1 MKQYSILNFKF
12 SIIFF
17 FLFLCSP
24 ASSEIHEATEYEVK
38 AAFIYNFAKFVEW
51 PEGSPDNV
59 LQVCILG
66 EDPFGK
72 AIDSIES
79 KSIGKRKVA
88 LNRINSVK
96 NSGSCHILFIAS
108 SEKRQLRSITQTLSS
123 AKILTIGDSEGF
135 AKKGL
140 VINLFMDKG
149 RVRFEINLDAARRS
163 GLRISPRLLE
173 LARIV
178 REDS

>member
-1 MKQYSILNFKF
+1 MKQYSI
-12 SIIFF
+12 FF
-17 FLFLCSP
+17 FLLFLCSP
-24 ASSEIHEATEYEVK
+24 ASPEAYEAKEYEVK

-51 PEGSPDNV
+51 PEGAPDNV

-72 AIDSIES
+72 ALDSLES

-88 LNRINSVK
+88 LNRLSSVK

-108 SEKRQLRSITQTLSS
+108 SEKRQLRSITQTLRS
-123 AKILTIGDSEGF
+123 AKVLTIGDSEGF

-140 VINLFMDKG
+140 IINLFMDKG
-149 RVRFEINLDAARRS
+149 KVRFEINLDAARRS
-163 GLRISPRLLE
+163 GLSISPRLLE